1 MKALKLFLLAAVVL
15 AVIVGLLMLTGNKS
29 GLGGASSDNEELFT
43 ELQEEIENDWQ
54 DREDWDAELFEST
67 TDRLRQEKDEL
78 GNGYRTLLDLVSDY
92 GSALLC
98 QAMMDEFA
106 RPECDSNRIESL
118 HADLDAFLERATG
131 YQNDNRVQQMQGV
144 YNLYRNILGASS
156 KRYGLSPSF
165 DYDSGTWRD
174 FSSYSSRILNECNG
188 FSSNVYYPYLK
199 DAQIVIN
206 ALGNVRN
213 KMDQAKTTFK
223 NELARQIINA
233 YKQHE
238 RTDETAEQLNSLHRQ
253 FNDKFGR
260 QNDLYNYV
268 LYY

>member
-1 MKALKLFLLAAVVL
+1 MKALKLILLAAVVL
-15 AVIVGLLMLTGNKS
+15 LVIIGLLMLTGNKS
-29 GLGGASSDNEELFT
+29 GLGGGGSDNEELFT
-43 ELQEEIENDWQ
+43 ELQEKIENDWQ
-54 DREDWDAELFEST
+54 DLQDWDAELFETT

-78 GNGYRTLLDLVSDY
+78 GNGYRTLLDLVADY
-92 GSALLC
+92 GANLLC

-106 RPECDSNRIESL
+106 RPECDSSRIEIL
-118 HADLDAFLERATG
+118 HADLDAFLDRATG
-131 YQNDNRVQQMQGV
+131 FQNDSRVQQMQGV
-144 YNLYRNILGASS
+144 YSLYHSILGASS
-156 KRYGLSPSF
+156 KSYGLSPAF

-174 FSSYSSRILNECNG
+174 FSSYSNRILNECDG

-199 DAQIVIN
+199 DARIVIN
-206 ALGNVRN
+206 AMSNVRN
-213 KMDQAKTTFK
+213 KMDQAKTAFK